1 MAGIGDAGVEACGEA
16 TAVKFKSREWQER
29 LCQCAIAQLRGRPQ
43 GSAVIMRTP
52 YALTRPPLVVT
63 RLRFGVYSTRTS
75 RAIKQNSISIANC
88 PDWARRASEPS
99 LRHLKRR
106 DLGAARNVR
115 VTPTLATHPPIAP
128 ARATAAFRARHLA
141 QLPLKLRCGI
151 QTTRS
156 RPFSVLRVFSTS
168 RLHSRRMQPS
178 RPPAPQLLSAH
189 AAERT

>member
-1 MAGIGDAGVEACGEA
+1 MATALANIRSARPRTPPTISAWYRTGTWLWKAGGPCRQAGQGVAGIGEAGVEACGMA

-63 RLRFGVYSTRTS
+63 RLWFGVYSTRTS

-106 DLGAARNVR
+106 DLD
-115 VTPTLATHPPIAP
+115 LPP
-128 ARATAAFRARHLA
+128 
-141 QLPLKLRCGI
+141 C
-151 QTTRS
+151 
-156 RPFSVLRVFSTS
+156 
-168 RLHSRRMQPS
+168 
-178 RPPAPQLLSAH
+178 SA
-189 AAERT
+189 